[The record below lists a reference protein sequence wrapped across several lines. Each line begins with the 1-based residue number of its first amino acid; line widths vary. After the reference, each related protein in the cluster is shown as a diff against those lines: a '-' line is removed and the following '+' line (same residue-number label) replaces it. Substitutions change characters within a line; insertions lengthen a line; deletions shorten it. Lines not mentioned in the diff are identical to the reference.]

1 MENASV
7 KGKMMHAYRSHTCA
21 QLNKAQVGETVR
33 LSGWV
38 HRVRDHGG
46 VLFIDL
52 RDHYGITQVL
62 ADSDSPAFA
71 ALEKVR
77 AEWVIRID
85 GRVKARDA
93 SLINPKIPTG
103 EIEVYALEVE
113 VLGPVDGELPLPVF
127 GDLEYP
133 EETRLTYRF
142 LDLRRQ
148 GMHDNMIL
156 RSNVVRWLRN
166 AMWDQGFNEFQT
178 PIITASSP
186 EGARDFL
193 VPSRLHPGKF
203 YALPQAPQQF
213 KQLIQVAGFDR
224 YFQIAPCFRDE
235 DPRADRSPTDFYQLD
250 IEMSFVT
257 QDDVFAAVQPVLQG
271 LFEHFGKGR
280 KVYGDWPRI
289 AYRDALKWY
298 GSDKPD
304 LRNPIKMQDVSEHFR
319 GSGFAI
325 FAKLLEQEG
334 TEVRAIPAPTGGSR
348 KFADR
353 MNAFAQKEGLPGMG
367 YIFWRKKELEPEV
380 RAQLSKDIEIAMQQ
394 AFSVFDAPVSN
405 ATTAAIAQFGRTRV
419 GKSIIASTVG
429 EQAAKS
435 GKFSL
440 LEGDKYSQVA
450 KALWLAMNPIEA
462 PVVVPQMVEAA
473 GPIAKALG
481 PERCEALRMQLDLVE
496 GDAVFFLAGK
506 AEQFE
511 SVAGRAR
518 NEIGREL
525 GLTEQD
531 SFRFAWI
538 VDFPMYEKTDDG
550 KIDFSHNPFSM
561 PQGGLEA
568 LNGDPLQ
575 VYAYQYDLACNGYEV
590 ISGGIRNH
598 KPEIMYKAFELAGY
612 PNSEVDKRFGGMVK
626 AFKYGAPPH
635 GGCAAGIDRLVML
648 LADTTNIREVIMFP
662 MNQRAEDLLMNAP
675 SEPTNEQLR
684 ELRLRVVPK
693 ES

>member
-1 MENASV
+1 
-7 KGKMMHAYRSHTCA
+7 MHAYRSHTCND
-21 QLNKAQVGETVR
+21 LKAADVGNNVR

-52 RDHYGITQVL
+52 RDHYGITQVI

-71 ALEKVR
+71 DMDKVR
-77 AEWVIRID
+77 AEWVVQID
-85 GRVKARDA
+85 GRVKGRDA
-93 SLINPKIPTG
+93 ALVNPKLPTG
-103 EIEVYALEVE
+103 EVEVYATALT
-113 VLGPVDGELPLPVF
+113 VLGAAEELPLPVF
-127 GDLEYP
+127 GEIEYP

-142 LDLRRQ
+142 LDLRREKL
-148 GMHDNMIL
+148 HRNMML
-156 RSNVVRWLRN
+156 RSNVVRSMRKR
-166 AMWDQGFNEFQT
+166 MWDQGFNEFQT

-213 KQLIQVAGFDR
+213 KQLIMVAGFDR

-257 QDDVFAAVQPVLQG
+257 QEDVFAAVQPVVQG
-271 LFEHFGKGR
+271 IFEEFAPGK
-280 KVYGDWPRI
+280 KVYSDWTKI
-289 AYRDALKWY
+289 AYRDSLKWY

-304 LRNPIKMQDVSEHFR
+304 LRNPNKMQDVSEHFA

-334 TEVRAIPAPTGGSR
+334 NEIRAIPAPTGGSR
-348 KFADR
+348 KFCDR

-367 YIFWRKKELEPEV
+367 YIFWREAE
-380 RAQLSKDIEIAMQQ
+380 D
-394 AFSVFDAPVSN
+394 
-405 ATTAAIAQFGRTRV
+405 G
-419 GKSIIASTVG
+419 
-429 EQAAKS
+429 S
-435 GKFSL
+435 G
-440 LEGDKYSQVA
+440 
-450 KALWLAMNPIEA
+450 M
-462 PVVVPQMVEAA
+462 EAA
-473 GPIAKALG
+473 GPLAKNIG
-481 PERCEALRMQLDLVE
+481 PERTEAIRVQLGLNK
-496 GDAVFFLAGK
+496 GDAAFFLGGK
-506 AEQFE
+506 AENFE
-511 SVAGRAR
+511 SIAGRAR

-525 GLTEQD
+525 GLTEQNC
-531 SFRFAWI
+531 FKFAWI

-568 LNGDPLQ
+568 LNGDPLA
-575 VYAYQYDLACNGYEV
+575 VYAYQYDLACNGYEL

-598 KPEIMYKAFELAGY
+598 KPEIMFKAFELAGY
-612 PNSEVDKRFGGMVK
+612 PNSEVEKRFGGMVK

-635 GGCAAGIDRLVML
+635 GGCAAGIDRIVML
-648 LADTTNIREVIMFP
+648 LADEPNIREVIMFP
-662 MNQRAEDLLMNAP
+662 MNQRAEDMLMGAP
-675 SEPTNEQLR
+675 SEPTNAQMR
-684 ELRLRVVPK
+684 ELSLRVTPK
-693 ES
+693 E